1 MSGIREEAG
10 RLARKSAEI
19 QVKYNRVLDYGGGSG
34 GNEWLNHKWPK
45 DWMWRVRQGEV
56 KVNSKAIHTQP

>member
-45 DWMWRVRQGEV
+45 DWI
-56 KVNSKAIHTQP
+56 NPL